1 MGLFGSSSSKNTTNQ
16 TQSLSGQSQTG
27 DVYNAAGDLTLL
39 DDGAVRSAIALAD
52 KVTGQAAGNS
62 DNVTALADQAIKA
75 NGILSEQNNNNATAL
90 SAEALRVAESASV
103 RSSQD
108 VKLAAQYAVD
118 TVRHEQ
124 DQSRLAML
132 KLQEQ
137 QAQERNA
144 AAQRALEAEKAR
156 TAAIENANRLQ
167 AQTSQHAIEQN
178 TNLSKSAINDLRI
191 FANEA
196 LDEVADYGG
205 NALDAVQKTSS
216 ESAKFANEMSKT
228 AITQVSENAMA
239 NQKQMNSVLTNV
251 LTQGQAGLQES
262 ASKSMIWVVSL
273 AAVGILGI
281 AVIGRK

>member
-1 MGLFGSSSSKNTTNQ
+1 MGLFSSSSSKNTTNQ

-27 DVYNAAGDLTLL
+27 SVYNAAGDLTLL

-75 NGILSEQNNNNATAL
+75 NGILSEQNNDNATAL
-90 SAEALRVAESASV
+90 SAEALRIAEKSAS
-103 RSSQD
+103 
-108 VKLAAQYAVD
+108 
-118 TVRHEQ
+118 E
-124 DQSRLAML
+124 SRDALL
-132 KLQEQ
+132 KLQMQ
-137 QAQERNA
+137 QAQERDAAAKRAQEIAMQQAQERAAA
-144 AAQRALEAEKAR
+144 AAQQAAAAKQQTEALQS
-156 TAAIENANRLQ
+156 ANKLQ

-178 TNLSKSAINDLRI
+178 TALSKSAINDLRI

-196 LDEVADYGG
+196 LEEVADYGG
-205 NALDAVQKTSS
+205 NALEAVQKTSS

-262 ASKSMIWVVSL
+262 ASKSMIWIVSL